1 MELSYPPTTLKLP
14 PVRAVGHRLAKPV
27 IAKGNQPVR
36 PLALT
41 DGLAVVMA
49 DVTATQ
55 PAAAVMRREDTHG
68 APAAS
73 AARQDRGGLALT
85 RHMPLNCDD
94 MDEPLGHEPAAETG
108 PREGAGQSGAVAKAL
123 LSLRSAPDSARR
135 EEPVQPGQAVPV
147 PVGGEVPRGA
157 TMVYPLEWLADAP
170 VVDLTPH
177 RLAALRTR
185 GSGEG
190 QSDEAEGDEDL
201 PALEPPRDW
210 DLPARYASGSAE
222 LPLVPLATPRY
233 MSAIGDW
240 AHNKETLL
248 PERTILRPGE
258 LALLEALEID
268 EVEVYR
274 RPVIGIASLAP
285 PFPSPQK
292 QDELTEGHPQGQCPL
307 ITLCVELARAARI
320 AALPLGF
327 APRRFR
333 PLVSAIERWVE
344 QVDILLLVGGSHH
357 GPRCLALDALLG
369 AGSATLAGVNL
380 QPGGGISAGIVSER
394 PVLAIPGTL
403 HDVLAGFVLF
413 TRPLAHKYLLPTNYS
428 PTVDIVLDCA
438 SRINVAQPMALPI
451 RYGWDNERGAFC
463 SRFSGRVHDPW
474 MDYIRGQALVV
485 FQPGAPYADGDIFTG
500 YAY

>member
-1 MELSYPPTTLKLP
+1 MDLSYPPTTLKLP

-41 DGLAVVMA
+41 DGLAVIMA
-49 DVTATQ
+49 DVTTPQLGVAS
-55 PAAAVMRREDTHG
+55 VGG
-68 APAAS
+68 AGEPPDDAQS
-73 AARQDRGGLALT
+73 AAWRGGGGLALT
-85 RHMPLNCDD
+85 RHVPLRPSET
-94 MDEPLGHEPAAETG
+94 DESLDQDLVAGAED
-108 PREGAGQSGAVAKAL
+108 EGGASGNTASKAL
-123 LSLRSAPDSARR
+123 LQLRVAPDSARR
-135 EEPVQPGQAVPV
+135 DEMVQAGQAAPV

-157 TMVYPLEWLADAP
+157 TLVYPLEWLVGEP
-170 VVDLTPH
+170 VIDLTPR
-177 RLAALRTR
+177 RLAGQRTR
-185 GSGEG
+185 GTGEAS
-190 QSDEAEGDEDL
+190 SDEAEGDEDL

-210 DLPARYASGSAE
+210 DLPARFASGSAE
-222 LPLVPLATPRY
+222 VPRLQPATPRF
-233 MSAIGDW
+233 MSSIGDW

-333 PLVSAIERWVE
+333 SLVSAIERWVE
-344 QVDILLLVGGSHH
+344 QVDILLLVGGTHH

-369 AGSATLAGVNL
+369 AGSATLAGVDL
-380 QPGGGISAGIVSER
+380 QPGGGISAGFVSER

-403 HDVLAGFVLF
+403 HDVLTGFVLF
-413 TRPLAHKYLLPTNYS
+413 ARPLAHKYLLPTNYS

-438 SRINVAQPMALPI
+438 SRINVAQPTALPI
-451 RYGWDNERGAFC
+451 RYGWDSERGAFC

-485 FQPGAPYADGDIFTG
+485 FQPDAPYADGDIFTG